1 MTTENIQLGAKVFL
15 RVCSGCGEPG
25 TVIRQERRKLV
36 VHWRDL
42 DLESRHMSERLEIAK
57 CDR

>member
-1 MTTENIQLGAKVFL
+1 
-15 RVCSGCGEPG
+15 
-25 TVIRQERRKLV
+25 V